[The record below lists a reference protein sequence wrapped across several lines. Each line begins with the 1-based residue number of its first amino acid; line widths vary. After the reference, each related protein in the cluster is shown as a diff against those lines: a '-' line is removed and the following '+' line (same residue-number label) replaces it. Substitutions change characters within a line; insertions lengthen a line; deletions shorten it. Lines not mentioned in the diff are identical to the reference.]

1 MTAVIASAAKQS
13 PSGCAPSAGNI
24 APRLLRAY
32 RDTLYQA
39 NGTDIRIGRRCPNL
53 ALEPLGARTAVLLT
67 AWNPWSRRMP
77 VGWNHRMQRAL
88 LLRLRRFR
96 VIGAEGSLRRW
107 HEAMFLVAGDP
118 RPLVRL
124 AAGFRQRAVVILR
137 RGDKAR
143 VRLLG

>member
-1 MTAVIASAAKQS
+1 V
-13 PSGCAPSAGNI
+13 PAGDRCHRERSEAI
-24 APRLLRAY
+24 PIGLRAA
-32 RDTLYQA
+32 RRQHRTSFAARLQA
-39 NGTDIRIGRRCPNL
+39 NRTDIRIGRRCPNL

-96 VIGAEGSLRRW
+96 VVGAQGSLGRW

-124 AAGFRQRAVVILR
+124 AASFRQRAVVILR

-143 VRLLG
+143 VQLLG